1 MQKKKF
7 PRITNEQHTSE
18 LCVDVE
24 TMHSVL
30 TWLLKRL
37 KGHSIMNVLTGS
49 KHCWIQHRTA
59 ITLFSRKFEVNW
71 VGKILL

>member
-7 PRITNEQHTSE
+7 PRISNEQHTSE

-49 KHCWIQHRTA
+49 KHC
-59 ITLFSRKFEVNW
+59 
-71 VGKILL
+71 